1 LLDVSTARAIRRR
14 KDTGTGLFDLNHWR
28 IARMK
33 KTIATALGV
42 LGVAVLLSA
51 CGPDMKTIQSATD
64 RAQADATKAEAS
76 ANAAEASANQA
87 ATAAQQSD
95 AAASEAEAAVS
106 RANDAVSR
114 LEAAFATSVTK

>member
-1 LLDVSTARAIRRR
+1 VPAKKPEL
-14 KDTGTGLFDLNHWR
+14 LFDLNIWR

-33 KTIATALGV
+33 RTIATALGV
-42 LGVAVLLSA
+42 LGLAALVTA
-51 CGPDMKTIQSATD
+51 CGPDMKTIQNATD

-95 AAASEAEAAVS
+95 AAASEAEDAVR

-114 LEAAFATSVTK
+114 LEAAFSTSVTK